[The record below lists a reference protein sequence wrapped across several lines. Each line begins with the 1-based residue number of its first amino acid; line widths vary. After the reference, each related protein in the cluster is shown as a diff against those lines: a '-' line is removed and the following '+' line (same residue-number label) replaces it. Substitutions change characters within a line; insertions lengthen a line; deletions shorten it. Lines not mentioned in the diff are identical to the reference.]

1 MRPDPS
7 QGVFETMLVRQG
19 RVHALGPHLARLSH
33 SVGALY
39 GMSLP
44 RDLPGR
50 VRDHSAGLPGE
61 HRLRVDAVPGQTV
74 EITTRP
80 VAPGY
85 RHPVTLEPFVIPGGL
100 GPHKWRDR
108 RSLDIAARYR
118 GATLTRGARAGAG
131 AGAGAGWETAPLLID
146 ADGTVLEAAWG
157 NLWLLEGDRLVTPP
171 ADGRILPGVTRALLL
186 ARAPSLGLRAAEEPI
201 TLERARAA
209 PVAFATSAIRLAVP
223 VGIAGTPAPP
233 AAPVDRIRAALS

>member
-7 QGVFETMLVRQG
+7 QGVFETMLVRGGHIQALELHLRRLG
-19 RVHALGPHLARLSH
+19 R
-33 SVGALY
+33 SVAAVY
-39 GMSLP
+39 GMTLP

-50 VRDHSAGLPGE
+50 VRDAAAGLRGE
-61 HRLRVDAVPGQTV
+61 HRLRVDVIPGQASSV
-74 EITTRP
+74 SVGP

-85 RHPVTLEPFVIPGGL
+85 RQRRVTVEPFVVPGGL

-108 RSLDIAARYR
+108 RLLDIAARH
-118 GATLTRGARAGAG
+118 RAAISPRDPGV
-131 AGAGAGWETAPLLID
+131 ETAPLVID

-157 NLWLLEGDRLVTPP
+157 SLWLLEHDRLITPP

-186 ARAPSLGLRAAEEPI
+186 ERAPSLGLRAVQEPI
-201 TLERARAA
+201 GLERARAA

-223 VGIAGTPAPP
+223 VTLAGGPASPD
-233 AAPVDRIRAALS
+233 APVSRIRAALS